1 MKMFTSFD
9 EKDFWQAIREKNKLH
24 LKINTVSAIRND
36 PTFERGELDEVI
48 KTLKEKIPDIFEN
61 EVRLDYEERLEP
73 DKWDKRYFTKLTYW
87 FQENFAESRIT
98 YIKKVGKVTYKDTA
112 EQYAA
117 SMPMEKN
124 TSEYREDKSLNPRET
139 SENQKLPLIKIVVA
153 VAALMLVVMLL
164 LNVLEK

>member
-1 MKMFTSFD
+1 M
-9 EKDFWQAIREKNKLH
+9 
-24 LKINTVSAIRND
+24 
-36 PTFERGELDEVI
+36 
-48 KTLKEKIPDIFEN
+48 
-61 EVRLDYEERLEP
+61 EP

-164 LNVLEK
+164 FNVLEK